1 MKYFLS
7 VWMLVLNFG
16 CQSKKD
22 MKEQQKQIVES
33 YVRAYNSFDIDGM
46 IKNLDEHIVFENIS
60 NGKVDL
66 RTKGLKDF
74 RQQAE
79 SAKKYFKQRQQTIE
93 SWELSDSYVII
104 NIDYK
109 AILAIDLPNG
119 LKSGDTL
126 KLKGQSEFEFSDG
139 KITKITDKS

>member
-1 MKYFLS
+1 
-7 VWMLVLNFG
+7 
-16 CQSKKD
+16 

-46 IKNLDEHIVFENIS
+46 IKNLDENIVFENIS

-93 SWELSDSYVII
+93 SWELSDPYVII

-119 LKSGDTL
+119 PKSGDTL
-126 KLKGQSEFEFSDG
+126 ELKGQSEFEFTDG

>member
-1 MKYFLS
+1 
-7 VWMLVLNFG
+7 
-16 CQSKKD
+16 